1 MTTAVVFDSAGTL
14 LRTYRVLK
22 DVRNNTY
29 RENVETITL
38 AASCKER
45 ALVLLYLNSRDIINE
60 DPTRLLSD
68 YLSKNCIKFGISCT
82 CKAVTADYIRDLLY
96 NDSYATI
103 GDLQGCIRTVWSAC
117 KKETVVALN
126 SGVMLNGNLGGIEFV
141 ITAGGRPF
149 SRARETIQDL
159 QARGISTYIASG
171 DRTKKLMRMADY
183 LGVPQD
189 NTHGVA
195 TPAIKEQVV
204 EDLKRHYDTVVMVG
218 DGINDLRA
226 MKKAD
231 FAILSLQQNRK
242 KPEPLMKAA
251 DYTIDSVH
259 EVVDIIDSLRY

>member
-22 DVRNNTY
+22 DVVHDTVQ
-29 RENVETITL
+29 ENVETITL
-38 AASCKER
+38 AASCRER
-45 ALVLLYLNSRDIINE
+45 ALILLYVHSRDIIDE
-60 DPTRLLSD
+60 DPSRLLSE
-68 YLSKNCIKFGISCT
+68 YLRENNINFGISCT
-82 CKAVTADYIRDLLY
+82 CKAVTADYIRSLLY
-96 NDSYATI
+96 NDTHATI
-103 GDLQGCIRTVWSAC
+103 GDLQECIRTVWNTC
-117 KKETVVALN
+117 RKESVVAIN

-159 QARGISTYIASG
+159 QSRGIGTYIASG
-171 DRTKKLMRMADY
+171 DRTKKLMKMADY

-195 TPAIKEQVV
+195 TPAIKEQVI
-204 EDLKRHYDTVVMVG
+204 EDLKRVYDTVVMVG

-226 MKKAD
+226 MKRAD
-231 FAILSLQQNRK
+231 YAILSLQQNEE

-251 DYTIDSVH
+251 DFTITSVH
-259 EVVDIIDSLRY
+259 EVVDIIDRLQ

>member
-22 DVRNNTY
+22 DVTDGTVH
-29 RENVETITL
+29 ENVETITL
-38 AASCKER
+38 TASCKER
-45 ALVLLYLNSRDIINE
+45 ALVLLYVHSRDIIDE
-60 DPTRLLSD
+60 EPTRLLSE
-68 YLSKNCIKFGISCT
+68 YLREKNINFGISCT
-82 CKAVTADYIRDLLY
+82 CKAVTADYIRNLLY
-96 NDSYATI
+96 NDTHATI
-103 GDLQGCIRTVWSAC
+103 GDLQGCIRTVWETC

-126 SGVMLNGNLGGIEFV
+126 SGVMLNGNLGGIEYV

-159 QARGISTYIASG
+159 QTRGIGTYIASG

-204 EDLKRHYDTVVMVG
+204 EDLKREYDTVVMVG

-231 FAILSLQQNRK
+231 FAILSLQQNAD

-251 DYTIDSVH
+251 DFTITSVH
-259 EVVDIIDSLRY
+259 QVVDIIDRLQ

>member
-22 DVRNNTY
+22 NVTDGTVE
-29 RENVETITL
+29 ENVETITL

-45 ALVLLYLNSRDIINE
+45 ALILLYVHSRDIIDE
-60 DPTRLLSD
+60 EPTRLLSE
-68 YLSKNCIKFGISCT
+68 YLRENNINFGISCT

-96 NDSYATI
+96 NDTNATI
-103 GDLQGCIRTVWSAC
+103 GDLQGCIKTVWNSC

-126 SGVMLNGNLGGIEFV
+126 SGVMLNGNLGGIEYV

-149 SRARETIQDL
+149 SRARETIHDL
-159 QARGISTYIASG
+159 QKRGIGTYIASG

-204 EDLKRHYDTVVMVG
+204 EDLKREYDTVVMVG

-231 FAILSLQQNRK
+231 FAILSIQQNAD

-251 DYTIDSVH
+251 DFTITSVH
-259 EVVDIIDSLRY
+259 EVVDIIDRLQ

>member
-22 DVRNNTY
+22 DVVQGTVQ
-29 RENVETITL
+29 ENVETITL
-38 AASCKER
+38 AASCRER
-45 ALVLLYLNSRDIINE
+45 ALILLYVHSRDIIDE
-60 DPTRLLSD
+60 DPSRLLSE
-68 YLSKNCIKFGISCT
+68 YLRENNINFGISCT
-82 CKAVTADYIRDLLY
+82 CKAVTADYIRSLLY
-96 NDSYATI
+96 NDTHATI
-103 GDLQGCIRTVWSAC
+103 GDLQECIRTVWNTC
-117 KKETVVALN
+117 RKESVVAIN

-159 QARGISTYIASG
+159 QSRGIGTYIASG
-171 DRTKKLMRMADY
+171 DRTKKLMKMADY

-195 TPAIKEQVV
+195 TPAIKEQVI
-204 EDLKRHYDTVVMVG
+204 EDLKRVYDTVVMVG

-226 MKKAD
+226 MKRAD
-231 FAILSLQQNRK
+231 YAILSLQQNEE

-251 DYTIDSVH
+251 DFTITSVH
-259 EVVDIIDSLRY
+259 EVVDIVDRLQ

>member
-14 LRTYRVLK
+14 LHTYRVLK
-22 DVRNNTY
+22 DVTNGTIHK
-29 RENVETITL
+29 NVETITL
-38 AASCKER
+38 TASCKER
-45 ALVLLYLNSRDIINE
+45 ALVLLYLHSREIINE
-60 DPTRLLSD
+60 DPKKLLSE
-68 YLSKNCIKFGISCT
+68 YLSENKIDFGISCT

-96 NDSYATI
+96 NDSHATI
-103 GDLQGCIRTVWSAC
+103 GDLQGCIRTVWAAC
-117 KKETVVALN
+117 KKEAVVALN
-126 SGVMLNGNLGGIEFV
+126 SGVMLNGNLGGIEYV

-149 SRARETIQDL
+149 PRARETIHDL
-159 QARGISTYIASG
+159 QARGIATYIASG

-195 TPAIKEQVV
+195 TPAIKEQVI
-204 EDLKRHYDTVVMVG
+204 EDLKRHFDTVVMVG

-231 FAILSLQQNRK
+231 FAILSLQQNKK

-251 DYTIDSVH
+251 DFTITSVY
-259 EVVDIIDSLRY
+259 EVVDIIDKLQ

>member
-22 DVRNNTY
+22 DVVNDTVQ
-29 RENVETITL
+29 ENVETITL
-38 AASCKER
+38 AASCRER
-45 ALVLLYLNSRDIINE
+45 ALILLYVHSRDIIDE
-60 DPTRLLSD
+60 DPSRLLSE
-68 YLSKNCIKFGISCT
+68 YLRENSINFGISCT
-82 CKAVTADYIRDLLY
+82 CKAVTADYIRSLLY
-96 NDSYATI
+96 NDTHATI
-103 GDLQGCIRTVWSAC
+103 GDLQECIRTVWNTC
-117 KKETVVALN
+117 RKESVVAIN

-159 QARGISTYIASG
+159 QSRGIGTYIASG
-171 DRTKKLMRMADY
+171 DRTKKLMKMADY

-195 TPAIKEQVV
+195 TPAIKEQVI
-204 EDLKRHYDTVVMVG
+204 EDLKRVYDTVVMVG

-226 MKKAD
+226 MKRAD
-231 FAILSLQQNRK
+231 YAILSLQQNEE

-251 DYTIDSVH
+251 DFTITSVH
-259 EVVDIIDSLRY
+259 EVVDIVDRLQ

>member
-22 DVRNNTY
+22 DVRNNTVQK
-29 RENVETITL
+29 NVETITL
-38 AASCKER
+38 TASCKER
-45 ALVLLYLNSRDIINE
+45 ALILLYLHSREIIDE
-60 DPTRLLSD
+60 DPTRLLSG
-68 YLSKNCIKFGISCT
+68 YLSENNIEFGISCT
-82 CKAVTADYIRDLLY
+82 CKAVTADYIRNLLY
-96 NDSYATI
+96 NDSHATI
-103 GDLQGCIRTVWSAC
+103 GDLQGCIRTVWGAC
-117 KKETVVALN
+117 KKESIVALN

-159 QARGISTYIASG
+159 QAMGISTYIASG
-171 DRTKKLMRMADY
+171 DRTNKLMRMADY
-183 LGVPQD
+183 LGIPQD

-204 EDLKRHYDTVVMVG
+204 EDLKRQYDTVIMVG

-242 KPEPLMKAA
+242 KPDPLMKAA
-251 DYTIDSVH
+251 DYIIDSVH
-259 EVVDIIDSLRY
+259 EVVDIVDSLHH

>member
-22 DVRNNTY
+22 DVIHGTVH
-29 RENVETITL
+29 ENVETITL

-45 ALVLLYLNSRDIINE
+45 ALILLYLHSLDIINE
-60 DPTRLLSD
+60 EPTRLLSE
-68 YLSKNCIKFGISCT
+68 YLRENNINFGISCT

-96 NDSYATI
+96 NDTHATI
-103 GDLQGCIRTVWSAC
+103 GDLQGCIRTVWNTC

-149 SRARETIQDL
+149 SRARETIHNL
-159 QARGISTYIASG
+159 QARGVGTYIASG

-204 EDLKRHYDTVVMVG
+204 DDLKREYDTVVMVG

-226 MKKAD
+226 MKRAD
-231 FAILSLQQNRK
+231 YAILSLQQNEE

-251 DYTIDSVH
+251 DFTITSVH
-259 EVVDIIDSLRY
+259 EVVDIVDSLQ

>member
-14 LRTYRVLK
+14 LHTYRVLK
-22 DVRNNTY
+22 DVTNGTVHK
-29 RENVETITL
+29 NVETITL
-38 AASCKER
+38 TASCKER
-45 ALVLLYLNSRDIINE
+45 ALILLYLHSREIINE
-60 DPTRLLSD
+60 DPTRLLSG
-68 YLSKNCIKFGISCT
+68 YLSENSIDFGISCT

-96 NDSYATI
+96 NDTHATI
-103 GDLQGCIRTVWSAC
+103 GDLQGCIRTVWAAC
-117 KKETVVALN
+117 KKEAVVALN
-126 SGVMLNGNLGGIEFV
+126 SGVMLNGNLGGIEYV

-149 SRARETIQDL
+149 SRARETIHDL
-159 QARGISTYIASG
+159 QARGIATYIASG
-171 DRTKKLMRMADY
+171 DRTKKLMKMADY

-204 EDLKRHYDTVVMVG
+204 EDLKRQYDTVVMVG

-231 FAILSLQQNRK
+231 YAILSLQQNRK

-251 DYTIDSVH
+251 DFTITSVY
-259 EVVDIIDSLRY
+259 EVVHIIDNL